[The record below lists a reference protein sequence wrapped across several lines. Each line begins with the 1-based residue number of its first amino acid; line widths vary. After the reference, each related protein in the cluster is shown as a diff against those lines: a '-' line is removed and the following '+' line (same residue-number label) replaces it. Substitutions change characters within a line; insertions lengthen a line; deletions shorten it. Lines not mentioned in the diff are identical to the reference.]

1 MTVDEILTKCNRIDY
16 LEIRNTDNEI
26 FEGVYDDVK
35 FYEVLHFNL
44 EVYEDSKI
52 KMTIWI

>member
-1 MTVDEILTKCNRIDY
+1 MTVDEILTKCNSIDC

-26 FEGVYDDVK
+26 IEGVYNAVM

>member
-1 MTVDEILTKCNRIDY
+1 MTVDEILSKCNSIDC

-26 FEGVYDDVK
+26 FEGFYDAVM

>member
-26 FEGVYDDVK
+26 FEVFYDDVK

>member
-1 MTVDEILTKCNRIDY
+1 MTVDEILTKCNSIDY

-26 FEGVYDDVK
+26 FEGFYDDVK

>member
-1 MTVDEILTKCNRIDY
+1 MTVDEILSKCNSIDC

-26 FEGVYDDVK
+26 FEGFYNVVM
-35 FYEVLHFNL
+35 FYEVIHFNL
-44 EVYEDSKI
+44 EVYEESKI

>member
-1 MTVDEILTKCNRIDY
+1 MTVDEILTKCNSIDY

-26 FEGVYDDVK
+26 FEGFYDDVK

-44 EVYEDSKI
+44 EVYGDSKI